1 MGKRQTRQSNTAAEP
16 VVEPVDAN
24 GLTDKQ
30 RVFID
35 MYFINGLNQT
45 RAYMSVYPDADYP
58 AARSSA
64 SRLITNAN
72 VRAEIE
78 RRLTQHA
85 LTANE
90 ALARLANEARG
101 DLADVFTDDGEFD
114 FKTAKARGQTA
125 IIKKL
130 KRKRSTRHTADDDDN
145 GVVIDEHFEIELY
158 DAQAAQLAL
167 LKEWRLDSGKPT
179 ERFAMTWRDLVEQ
192 ARNTSEGDSGG

>member
-1 MGKRQTRQSNTAAEP
+1 MGKRQTKQSNTAAEN
-16 VVEPVDAN
+16 VEPVDAN

-30 RVFID
+30 RIFID
-35 MYFINGLNQT
+35 EYFLCGLNQT
-45 RAYMSVYPDADYP
+45 EAYRRAGYEGEYKTL
-58 AARSSA
+58 AANA
-64 SRLITNAN
+64 SRMIRNDN

-78 RRLTQHA
+78 QRLAEHA
-85 LTANE
+85 MTANE
-90 ALARLANEARG
+90 AIARLANEARG

-130 KRKRSTRHTADDDDN
+130 KRKRTSKIAPGEDE
-145 GVVIDEHFEIELY
+145 GVVIEEHFEIELY
-158 DAQAAQLAL
+158 DAQAAKLAL
-167 LKEWRLDSGKPT
+167 LKQWQLDNGKPT

>member
-1 MGKRQTRQSNTAAEP
+1 MGKRQTKQSNTAAEN
-16 VVEPVDAN
+16 VEPVDAN

-30 RVFID
+30 RIFID
-35 MYFINGLNQT
+35 EYFLCGLNQT
-45 RAYMSVYPDADYP
+45 EAYRRAGYEGEYKTL
-58 AARSSA
+58 AANA
-64 SRLITNAN
+64 SRMIRNDN

-78 RRLTQHA
+78 RRLTEHA
-85 LTANE
+85 MTANE

-130 KRKRSTRHTADDDDN
+130 KRKRSTRYTADDDDN

>member
-1 MGKRQTRQSNTAAEP
+1 MGKRQTRQPNTAAEP
-16 VVEPVDAN
+16 IVEPVTEPVDDN

-30 RVFID
+30 RIFID
-35 MYFINGLNQT
+35 TYFINGLNQT

-64 SRLITNAN
+64 SRLIANAN

-90 ALARLANEARG
+90 AIARLANQARG
-101 DLADVFTDDGEFD
+101 DLADVFTEDGEFD
-114 FKTAKARGQTA
+114 FKEAKAAGQTA
-125 IIKKL
+125 LIKKF
-130 KRKRSTRHTADDDDN
+130 KRRKRHYAKGDY
-145 GVVIDEHFEIELY
+145 DEEIFEIELY

-167 LKEWRLDSGKPT
+167 LKQWKLDNGEPT
-179 ERFAMTWRDLVEQ
+179 ERVNVTWGKLLTEDSDDSSDPFA
-192 ARNTSEGDSGG
+192 